1 MDNLKLDV
9 DSDSDI
15 EIITESY
22 FSIDTIGSVNAKNIK
37 LKKIISKYKTIN
49 ETLQQNLEINK
60 NTTMEMNK
68 IITELTEKLNEQIET
83 NNILNNKLS
92 QVESTNQILTHENI
106 VLSKNAHEL
115 DEQIEKL
122 MCEKKYLEIQVNR
135 LKQLKQ
141 FRTYQQKNNVGLIKV
156 MGFLVVISCSGYFYM
171 STTNNN

>member
-1 MDNLKLDV
+1 MDNLNLDV
-9 DSDSDI
+9 EPDSDI

-37 LKKIISKYKTIN
+37 LKNIISKYKTIN

-83 NNILNNKLS
+83 NNVLNNKLS
-92 QVESTNQILTHENI
+92 QAENNNQILTNDNL
-106 VLSKNAHEL
+106 VLSKNVHEL

-141 FRTYQQKNNVGLIKV
+141 FHSCQQKNNVGLIKV
-156 MGFLVVISCSGYFYM
+156 MGFLVVISCSGYFFYG
-171 STTNNN
+171 STNNK

>member
-68 IITELTEKLNEQIET
+68 IITELTEKLNDQIET
-83 NNILNNKLS
+83 NNVLNNKLS
-92 QVESTNQILTHENI
+92 QAENNNQILTNDNL

-135 LKQLKQ
+135 LKQIKH
-141 FRTYQQKNNVGLIKV
+141 FHTYQQKNNVGLIKL
-156 MGFLVVISCSGYFYM
+156 MGFFVVISCSGYFFYRH
-171 STTNNN
+171 NK